1 MKTLRDK
8 YQGKERQ
15 KVSLTDILGPFSLK
29 DIGKA
34 LASLALGFYLS
45 RCSSQEL
52 EHRTAQYLSFYNFAS
67 PAISNS
73 SELSKFELDRDN
85 IFECM
90 DWYDYRIKGERCF
103 RGNSGGNNLFC
114 YIRNP
119 LVPETASPRR
129 KAQREL
135 KYSLRL
141 AALSKRNFEDKEY
154 TLNNYNKDYMRIA
167 GGFTV
172 KVEYSPEEIKRINDN
187 YQGSVRQLNIANSRL
202 ATAREDWKNNYSIYR
217 RKN

>member
-1 MKTLRDK
+1 MKTLGDK
-8 YQGKERQ
+8 YKGIKEQRT
-15 KVSLTDILGPFSLK
+15 SLTDRLGSFRLK

-34 LASLALGFYLS
+34 LAPLALGAVVG
-45 RCSSQEL
+45 CSSQEL

-67 PAISNS
+67 PAIRDT

-103 RGNSGGNNLFC
+103 RGNSGGNNLVC
-114 YIRNP
+114 YTRNP

-141 AALSKRNFEDKEY
+141 A
-154 TLNNYNKDYMRIA
+154 
-167 GGFTV
+167 
-172 KVEYSPEEIKRINDN
+172 
-187 YQGSVRQLNIANSRL
+187 
-202 ATAREDWKNNYSIYR
+202 
-217 RKN
+217 

>member
-73 SELSKFELDRDN
+73 SELSKFEPDRYN
-85 IFECM
+85 ISEFM
-90 DWYDYRIKGERCF
+90 DWYDYKIKGERCF
-103 RGNSGGNNLFC
+103 RGNSGGNNLVC
-114 YIRNP
+114 NNRNP
-119 LVPETASPRR
+119 SIPETASPRR

-135 KYSLRL
+135 KYSLKLVVL
-141 AALSKRNFEDKEY
+141 AKRNFENKEY
-154 TLNNYNKDYMRIA
+154 ILNNYNKDYIQIG

-172 KVEYSPEEIKRINDN
+172 KVAYTPEEI
-187 YQGSVRQLNIANSRL
+187 
-202 ATAREDWKNNYSIYR
+202 
-217 RKN
+217 